1 MVHFLIIWRYL
12 KNIFWFI
19 SVVCCYLALKRGIE
33 LAAPTH
39 SYTYTPYLSHT
50 LRGER
55 EREKDVGDGRLWR
68 QEAERRGDVV
78 KYTPAIGSSAWL
90 LCISRRTLSCSIS
103 ISADSAKLL
112 FCHFCLIFF
121 VSSCRSYSED
131 AGKHMSKGR
140 EIQWEKMQHLS
151 RRHHYKLDITVNGE

>member
-121 VSSCRSYSED
+121 LSPVVDRTARMQVNTWARAERYN
-131 AGKHMSKGR
+131 
-140 EIQWEKMQHLS
+140 EKKCSIYQ
-151 RRHHYKLDITVNGE
+151 DVIIINWT